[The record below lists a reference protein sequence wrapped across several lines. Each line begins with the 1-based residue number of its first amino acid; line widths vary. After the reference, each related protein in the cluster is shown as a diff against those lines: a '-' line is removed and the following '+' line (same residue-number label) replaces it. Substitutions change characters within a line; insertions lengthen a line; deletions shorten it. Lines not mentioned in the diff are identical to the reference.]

1 MGDKQRTETAE
12 RVPIYEELASELC
25 DPADTTW
32 QFSPAP
38 SFVSELTEAAE
49 DGEES
54 AAVAS

>member
-1 MGDKQRTETAE
+1 MGEKKTETADS
-12 RVPIYEELASELC
+12 VPIYEELANELC

-38 SFVSELTEAAE
+38 SFVSELTETA
-49 DGEES
+49 DGDES

>member
-1 MGDKQRTETAE
+1 MGEKQTTEAAE
-12 RVPIYEELASELC
+12 SVPIYEELANELC

-32 QFSPAP
+32 QFSPVP

-49 DGEES
+49 GDEES

>member
-1 MGDKQRTETAE
+1 MGEKQAPETAE
-12 RVPIYEELASELC
+12 SVPIYEELANELC

-38 SFVSELTEAAE
+38 SFVAELTEAAE
-49 DGEES
+49 GDEES